1 MRPTALH
8 RPIMTT
14 LRTIIAAG
22 AFTGAVMIAPC
33 ILAQEPAASP
43 VSKEITDQKSTEAV
57 TAPDSRYGS
66 DVKRRKKDTRAEDSP
81 AVDAK
86 ARTGVSGPKGVRDVD
101 PLKETP
107 ALLTPG
113 GDRE

>member
-1 MRPTALH
+1 MTA
-8 RPIMTT
+8 

-22 AFTGAVMIAPC
+22 VLTSGVMMVPFT
-33 ILAQEPAASP
+33 LAQEPAST
-43 VSKEITDQKSTEAV
+43 VSKEITYPKSPEAV
-57 TAPDSRYGS
+57 TVPESRYRS
-66 DVKRRKKDTRAEDSP
+66 DVKRQQKETRAKDSP

-86 ARTGVSGPKGVRDVD
+86 ARTGVSGPKGAMDVD

-113 GDRE
+113 GERE

>member
-1 MRPTALH
+1 MTLTVLD

-14 LRTIIAAG
+14 LRNIIAAG
-22 AFTGAVMIAPC
+22 AFTGAVMMAPFT
-33 ILAQEPAASP
+33 LAQEPAGST
-43 VSKEITDQKSTEAV
+43 VSKEITDPKSPEAV
-57 TAPDSRYGS
+57 TVPDSRYGS
-66 DVKRRKKDTRAEDSP
+66 DVKRQKKDTRAKDSP

-86 ARTGVSGPKGVRDVD
+86 PRTGVSGPKGARDVD

-107 ALLTPG
+107 ALFTPA